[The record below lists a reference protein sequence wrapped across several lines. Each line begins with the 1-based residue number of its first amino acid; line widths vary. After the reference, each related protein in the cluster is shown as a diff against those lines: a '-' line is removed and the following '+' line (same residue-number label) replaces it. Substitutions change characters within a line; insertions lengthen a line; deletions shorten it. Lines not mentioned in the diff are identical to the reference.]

1 MNKDQV
7 LGIIRHVLTA
17 IGSIL
22 VVKGYTDE
30 LTTTTAIGAIITAVG
45 AIWSIVD
52 KKEEN
57 VLQKAEEI
65 QQRLKNESEE

>member
-17 IGSIL
+17 AGSIL
-22 VVKGYTDE
+22 VLKGYTDE
-30 LTTTTAIGAIITAVG
+30 VTATTIVGAIITAVG

-57 VLQKAEEI
+57 VLQKAESI
-65 QQRLKNESEE
+65 QQRRLTK

>member
-17 IGSIL
+17 VGSIL
-22 VVKGYTDE
+22 VIKGYTDE
-30 LTTTTAIGAIITAVG
+30 VTTTTAIGAIITAVG

-52 KKEEN
+52 K
-57 VLQKAEEI
+57 
-65 QQRLKNESEE
+65 

>member
-1 MNKDQV
+1 MNKDQI

-17 IGSIL
+17 AGSIL
-22 VVKGYTDE
+22 VLKGYTDE
-30 LTTTTAIGAIITAVG
+30 VTATTVVGAIITAVG

-57 VLQKAEEI
+57 VLQKAESI
-65 QQRLKNESEE
+65 QQRKLKK

>member
-17 IGSIL
+17 AGSIL
-22 VVKGYTDE
+22 VLKGYTDE
-30 LTTTTAIGAIITAVG
+30 VTATTVVGAIITAVG

-57 VLQKAEEI
+57 VLQKAESI
-65 QQRLKNESEE
+65 QQRRLTK

>member
-1 MNKDQV
+1 MNKDQI

-17 IGSIL
+17 AGSIL
-22 VVKGYTDE
+22 VLKGYTDE
-30 LTTTTAIGAIITAVG
+30 VTATTVVGAIITAVG

-57 VLQKAEEI
+57 VLQKAESI
-65 QQRLKNESEE
+65 QQRKLTK

>member
-17 IGSIL
+17 VGSIL
-22 VVKGYTDE
+22 VIKGYTDE
-30 LTTTTAIGAIITAVG
+30 VTTTAAIGAVITAVG

-52 KKEEN
+52 KREEN
-57 VLQKAEEI
+57 VLQKAESI
-65 QQRLKNESEE
+65 QQSRLQQK

>member
-1 MNKDQV
+1 MNKDQI

-17 IGSIL
+17 AGSIL
-22 VVKGYTDE
+22 VLKGYTDE
-30 LTTTTAIGAIITAVG
+30 VTATTVVGAIITAVG

-57 VLQKAEEI
+57 VLKKAESI
-65 QQRLKNESEE
+65 QQRKLTK

>member
-17 IGSIL
+17 VGSIL
-22 VVKGYTDE
+22 VIKGYTDE
-30 LTTTTAIGAIITAVG
+30 VTTTTAIGAIITSVG

-52 KKEEN
+52 KREEN
-57 VLQKAEEI
+57 VLQKAESI
-65 QQRLKNESEE
+65 QQSRLQQK